1 MTAPPAPVPGTE
13 PMARALLDHACSALG
28 LLLAVVLL
36 YAGGRSWSL
45 RLAAVAATATAAAFD
60 LQVAALLD
68 AAAGPLPRL
77 LLTAVA
83 CAAAVAAM
91 LLFPSPGPGR
101 WGGAA
106 AATAAA
112 AAVLGVAGTAVAGA
126 ATGCV
131 VFFGFLLPT
140 TGLVALRAR
149 LRAGADSASRAR
161 VRLLLCASAATLVIA
176 VVLMLVTALL
186 VALDRP
192 GLTLE
197 PGGPPVALLFW
208 FARVAATALGAAALL
223 ASGSGPR
230 VRTAQ
235 HVFGRALAV
244 TLVAAVAG
252 GTLAALVAVLSAAGA
267 GPVGAVALAGLPVAV
282 AFRPL
287 YLWTEAFADRLLHG
301 TRPTP
306 YSVLAGVTAL
316 SHAPASDAPDLD
328 RVAEG
333 VGRGLGATTCR
344 LTVYRTGLR
353 DRTYTW
359 SDPQAGRA
367 ADGDALVRVPVRQG
381 EEELG
386 EIAVD
391 REAAQGLR
399 GDWRN
404 LLPDIA
410 DSLGVVLHANRSA
423 IELERQ
429 LRAALAHGERIA
441 AARRDAVARMDAER
455 RRVERDLHDGAQH
468 HLVSLGLSLGLV
480 EHLVSAG
487 EHEQARDRL
496 DTLLAQVDGAEA
508 VLAETVG
515 GVSSAVLAGQGL
527 VAVLQDTLAGSEPPV
542 TIEHDGVPPDRRY
555 PDEIADTAYFCCLEA
570 VNNARKHAAGA
581 PVTVRIAER
590 DATLTM
596 TVRDEGPGFVP
607 DPGPGT
613 PPARG
618 RGLRNLTVRLVA
630 VGGTVAVRSAPG
642 AGTTVLW
649 SLPLP
654 SGDVGA
660 TAATAAVAVAVAA
673 GDTALGSTAGA
684 QTASGQTA
692 GGQTAGAR
700 TADRQAAD
708 RQAADRQAADGQATG
723 EQAADG
729 QAVDGTTVGLPAV
742 TPAGAGDRT
751 APDPGGPR
759 RPAPGGVREQVRE
772 LLGTGAEVYAGTPHS
787 AALAGAAATLDR
799 VPPAAGHDGVLA
811 ARSALAAL
819 EEVLRT
825 AQPSPPGA
833 EPLRYRVERVRAE
846 AYELVEAE
854 LVAALHGPGGA
865 LAGDLRE
872 SAERL
877 LGGCGADPAARLG
890 LPPGAAPGEVH
901 RAAGHE
907 LARWQRLA
915 GNPASTGAVRAAAAV
930 LVRTCER
937 LLAG

>member
-1 MTAPPAPVPGTE
+1 MTAPPIPAPGTE

-45 RLAAVAATATAAAFD
+45 RLAAVAATATAAAFH

-68 AAAGPLPRL
+68 ATAGPLPRL

-101 WGGAA
+101 WAGAGGVA
-106 AATAAA
+106 AATGAA
-112 AAVLGVAGTAVAGA
+112 AAVLGVAVTAVAGA
-126 ATGCV
+126 AAGCA
-131 VFFGFLLPT
+131 VFFGFLLPA
-140 TGLVALRAR
+140 TGLVALPAR
-149 LRAGADSASRAR
+149 LRAGADAGSRAR
-161 VRLLLCASAATLVIA
+161 VRLLMCASAATLVIA
-176 VVLMLVTALL
+176 VVLTLVTALL

-197 PGGPPVALLFW
+197 PGGPPIALLFW

-252 GTLAALVAVLSAAGA
+252 GVLAALVAVLSAAGA

-287 YLWTEAFADRLLHG
+287 YLWTEVFADRLLHG

-359 SDPQAGRA
+359 SDPRTGRA

-391 REAAQGLR
+391 REVAQGLR

-468 HLVSLGLSLGLV
+468 HLVSLGLSLGLA

-487 EHEQARDRL
+487 EREQARDRL
-496 DTLLAQVDGAEA
+496 DALLAQVDGAEA

-527 VAVLQDTLAGSEPPV
+527 VAVLQDTLAGSDPPV

-618 RGLRNLTVRLVA
+618 RGLRNLTVRLLA

-654 SGDVGA
+654 AGEVGEVDA
-660 TAATAAVAVAVAA
+660 PAATAAVAGGDPTTGRASAGGNAA
-673 GDTALGSTAGA
+673 GGEA
-684 QTASGQTA
+684 A
-692 GGQTAGAR
+692 GGKAI
-700 TADRQAAD
+700 
-708 RQAADRQAADGQATG
+708 
-723 EQAADG
+723 
-729 QAVDGTTVGLPAV
+729 DGTTVGLPAV
-742 TPAGAGDRT
+742 TPAGTGDPT
-751 APDPGGPR
+751 SPDAGGPR
-759 RPAPGGVREQVRE
+759 RPAPAGVREQVRE
-772 LLGTGAEVYAGTPHS
+772 LLCTGAEVYAGTPHT
-787 AALAGAAATLDR
+787 AALAGAAAALDR
-799 VPPAAGHDGVLA
+799 VPRAAGHDGVLA
-811 ARSALAAL
+811 ARSALATL

-825 AQPSPPGA
+825 AQPAPPGA